1 VYGVYAGHALVTK
14 DNVDTY
20 FDELVDITMDIVDNI
35 ENENMNP
42 PK

>member
-1 VYGVYAGHALVTK
+1 VTK

-20 FDELVDITMDIVDNI
+20 FDELVDLTVDIVDGLEKN
-35 ENENMNP
+35 NMNP